1 MKLDIATAADAAQI
15 SDLLNLAYRGSEGWT
30 TENSLVEGRRCNV
43 TDVLAD
49 INATD
54 SYLLVYKD
62 DDIVQ
67 ACILVQKNHDKAYIG
82 SFAVKPG
89 LQNLGIGKAV
99 LNLAE
104 QYAVTKFLP
113 NEYVMVVLSSRAELI
128 EYYERRGYQR
138 NGKIKEYPVH
148 LNVGVPFTSG
158 LTIEELVKKA

>member
-15 SDLLNLAYRGSEGWT
+15 CDLLNLAYRGSEGWT

-49 INATD
+49 INATG
-54 SYLLVYKD
+54 SYLLVYKG

-67 ACILVQKNHDKAYIG
+67 ACILVQKKHDKAYIG

-104 QYAVTKFLP
+104 QYAVTKFQP
-113 NEYVMVVLSSRAELI
+113 NEFVMVVLSSRAELI
-128 EYYERRGYQR
+128 EYYERRDYQR